1 MRIGGRRK
9 LFSFAGYRVVDVIVA
24 ADVVRVNLDV
34 DRRYQL
40 ACPQCGATMGAN
52 RTSLHT
58 AQDPHAGAAV
68 RC

>member
-1 MRIGGRRK
+1 MRIGGLRK
-9 LFSFAGYRVVDVIVA
+9 LFSFAGYRVADVIVA
-24 ADVVRVNLDV
+24 ADV

-58 AQDPHAGAAV
+58 AQDPHVGAAV